1 MKKIK
6 LFEEFNKSIGLEE
19 FKPNITPNPILK
31 GDEEDERLA
40 RIRQF
45 KGSLNDYKN
54 YWDDRINK
62 GNSTAIN

>member
-31 GDEEDERLA
+31 GDEEDERLV

-45 KGSLNDYKN
+45 KGSVNDYKN
-54 YWDDRINK
+54 YWNDRINK
-62 GNSTAIN
+62 GNSTATN